1 MTLTPEIL
9 SQYNLASTGNE
20 RAIAQATANINSGNV
35 VILGVSGKKGAG
47 KDTFAE
53 GLKNIIEERDNK
65 PVMLEAFGNPLKGE
79 ATSMIMQIEQFI
91 QHDRSTYERDFL
103 KRFADINSLTVNEAR
118 TVYEL
123 MKPVLE
129 RPHLKKIDGWTR
141 SAEVWDL
148 LRLLG
153 TDIRQPQDKLY
164 WVKRVVQTICVN
176 ASNGIS
182 TIVSDVRF
190 LHEVKALQAITGY
203 VARIDVSPEVQAV
216 RLGKRDNVKATV
228 DATAHASETQL
239 DEYENFDIRI
249 NNDTDGELD
258 RKLAEIY
265 IDWTTKRTL
274 K

>member
-9 SQYNLASTGNE
+9 SQYNLSTEGNE
-20 RAIAQATANINSGNV
+20 KAISQAVANLNSGEV
-35 VILGVSGKKGAG
+35 VLLGVSGKKGAG

-53 GLKNIIEERDNK
+53 GLKNLIEERDNK
-65 PVMLEAFGNPLKGE
+65 PVLLEAFGNPLKGE
-79 ATSMIMQIEQFI
+79 ATSMIMQIEAFLI
-91 QHDRSTYERDFL
+91 HDRTTYERDFL
-103 KRFADINSLTVNEAR
+103 KRFAAINSVSVAQAKEIYT
-118 TVYEL
+118 L
-123 MKPVLE
+123 MKPALE

-164 WVKRVVQTICVN
+164 WVRRVCQTICVN

-190 LHEVKALQAITGY
+190 LHEVKALQAIGGY

-216 RLGKRDNVKATV
+216 RLGKRDNVKASV
-228 DATAHASETQL
+228 DATVHSSETQL
-239 DEYENFDIRI
+239 DAYEDFNIRI
-249 NNDTDGELD
+249 NNDSDGGLD
-258 RKLAEIY
+258 VKLAEIY
-265 IDWTTKRTL
+265 VDWSNKRT
-274 K
+274 KK

>member
-9 SQYNLASTGNE
+9 SQYNLSSTGNE
-20 RAIAQATANINSGNV
+20 RAIAQAAENINSGKV

-53 GLKNIIEERDNK
+53 GLKNVIEERDKK
-65 PVMLEAFGNPLKGE
+65 PVVLEAFGNPLKGE
-79 ATSMIMQIEQFI
+79 ATSMMMQIEQFI
-91 QHDRSTYERDFL
+91 HNDRTTYERDFL
-103 KRFADINSLTVNEAR
+103 KRFADINSLSVAEAR
-118 TVYEL
+118 AVYDL
-123 MKPVLE
+123 LKPVFE
-129 RPHLKKIDGWTR
+129 RGPRKKIDGWTR
-141 SAEVWDL
+141 SAEVWEL

-164 WVKRVVQTICVN
+164 WVRRVVQTICVN

-190 LHEVKALQAITGY
+190 LHEVQALQAINGY

-228 DATAHASETQL
+228 NATAHASETQL
-239 DEYENFDIRI
+239 DEYEDFDIRI

-265 IDWTTKRTL
+265 IDWLNKRTR